1 MVDVLASV
9 YGEMMVVA
17 FVDRLSLSVAVAAA
31 LEEDQMLFA
40 VAMQVVLILLH
51 DAGVLVQCEL
61 YDLLSALP
69 MEVLNKL
76 FELA

>member
-1 MVDVLASV
+1 MMVGVHASV
-9 YGEMMVVA
+9 YDGVMVVA
-17 FVDRLSLSVAVAAA
+17 FVDRLSLAAAVAAA

-40 VAMQVVLILLH
+40 VAMLVVLLH

>member
-1 MVDVLASV
+1 LA
-9 YGEMMVVA
+9 A
-17 FVDRLSLSVAVAAA
+17 AVAAA

-40 VAMQVVLILLH
+40 VAMLVVLLH

>member
-9 YGEMMVVA
+9 YGVMAVA
-17 FVDRLSLSVAVAAA
+17 FVDRLSLAAVVAVA

-40 VAMQVVLILLH
+40 VPMQVVLLH
-51 DAGVLVQCEL
+51 GSGVLVDCEL

-69 MEVLNKL
+69 MKVLNKL
-76 FELA
+76 LELA

>member
-9 YGEMMVVA
+9 YGVMAVA
-17 FVDRLSLSVAVAAA
+17 FVDRLSLVAAVVVA

-40 VAMQVVLILLH
+40 VPMQVVLLH
-51 DAGVLVQCEL
+51 GAGVLVHCEL

-69 MEVLNKL
+69 MEVLNKRL
-76 FELA
+76 ELA